1 MLITRIAEKE
11 LKSLAGQFKSVAV
24 IGPRQSGK
32 TTLVRMAFPDKAYV
46 SLENPDTR
54 RFAIE
59 DPRGFIA
66 TYPNGAILDEIQ
78 RTPDIFSYLQQVL
91 DENQGK
97 GRFIL
102 TGSNNFLLQE
112 NISQSLAGR
121 VGYLY
126 LLPLAINE
134 LPGDTPGE
142 LPGKRLS
149 ANELMH
155 KGFYPSLYREEEQID
170 VGKYYTNY
178 IRTYTE
184 RDVRMIRNVTDLYT
198 FERFL
203 RLCAGRI
210 GQLLNMNNLAVETGV
225 DNKTIGAWLSVLE
238 ASFVVFRLQP
248 YHKNFNKRIVKMP
261 KLYFYD
267 TGVASALL
275 GIENA
280 AQMALHPFR
289 GSLFENMVIVN
300 FLKSRYNRGKTNN
313 LYFWRDSL
321 GTEVDLIVEESDTLL
336 PIVIKSGQTITEDY
350 FKSISSWLKISG
362 MKKGW
367 VIYAGDERQV
377 RSNGITVLPLAQM
390 GAAYHNQL
398 LTRFIPPG
406 V

>member
-1 MLITRIAEKE
+1 MLLTRTAEKE
-11 LKSLAGQFKSVAV
+11 LRTLAGQFKAVAV
-24 IGPRQSGK
+24 VGPRQSGK

-66 TYPNGAILDEIQ
+66 GYPDGAILDEIQ

-91 DENQGK
+91 DENKGN
-97 GRFIL
+97 GRFII

-126 LLPLAINE
+126 LLPLSINE
-134 LPGDTPGE
+134 LP
-142 LPGKRLS
+142 KHKLS
-149 ANELMH
+149 VNEQIH
-155 KGFYPSLYREEEQID
+155 KGFYPAMYEQEGQTE
-170 VGKYYTNY
+170 VGKYYLNY
-178 IRTYTE
+178 IRTYIE
-184 RDVRMIRNVTDLYT
+184 RDVRLIRIVTDLYT

-203 RLCAGRI
+203 RLCAGRT
-210 GQLLNMNNLAVETGV
+210 GQLLNMNSLAVETGV

-248 YHKNFNKRIVKMP
+248 YHKNYNKRIVKMP

-275 GIENA
+275 GIENPD
-280 AQMALHPFR
+280 QLALHPFR
-289 GSLFENMVIVN
+289 GGLFENMIIVD
-300 FLKSRYNRGKTNN
+300 FLKSRYNKGKPNN

-321 GTEVDLIVEESDTLL
+321 GTEIDLLVEKANSLL
-336 PIVIKSGQTITEDY
+336 PIEIKSGQTITDDY
-350 FKSISSWLKISG
+350 FKSMSAWLRISG
-362 MKKGW
+362 MEKGW
-367 VIYAGDERQV
+367 VIYAGDEKQV
-377 RSNGITVLPLAQM
+377 RSNGITVLPLNEM
-390 GAAYHNQL
+390 ERL
-398 LTRFIPPG
+398 LP
-406 V
+406 

>member
-1 MLITRIAEKE
+1 MLITRTAEKE
-11 LKSLAGQFKSVAV
+11 LRKLAGQFKAVAV
-24 IGPRQSGK
+24 VGPRQSGK

-66 TYPNGAILDEIQ
+66 GYPDGAILDEIQ

-91 DENQGK
+91 DENKGK
-97 GRFIL
+97 GRFII

-126 LLPLAINE
+126 LLPLSINE
-134 LPGDTPGE
+134 LP
-142 LPGKRLS
+142 KHKLS
-149 ANELMH
+149 VNEQIH
-155 KGFYPSLYREEEQID
+155 KGFYPAIYEREGQTD
-170 VGKYYTNY
+170 VSKYYLNY
-178 IRTYTE
+178 IRTYIE
-184 RDVRMIRNVTDLYT
+184 RDVRLIRNVTDLYA

-203 RLCAGRI
+203 RLCAGRT
-210 GQLLNMNNLAVETGV
+210 GQLLNMNSLAVETGV

-248 YHKNFNKRIVKMP
+248 YHRNYNKRIVKMP

-275 GIENA
+275 GIENPD
-280 AQMALHPFR
+280 QLALHPFR
-289 GSLFENMVIVN
+289 GGLFENMVVID
-300 FLKSRYNRGKTNN
+300 FLKSRYNRGKPNN

-321 GTEVDLIVEESDTLL
+321 GTEIDLLVEKANSIL
-336 PIVIKSGQTITEDY
+336 PIEIKSGQTITDDY
-350 FKSISSWLKISG
+350 FKSMSAWLRISG
-362 MKKGW
+362 MEKGW
-367 VIYAGDERQV
+367 VIYAGDEKQV
-377 RSNGITVLPLAQM
+377 RSNGITVLPLNEM
-390 GAAYHNQL
+390 ERL
-398 LTRFIPPG
+398 LP
-406 V
+406 

>member
-1 MLITRIAEKE
+1 MLLTRTAEKE
-11 LKSLAGQFKSVAV
+11 LRTLAGQFEAVAV

-66 TYPNGAILDEIQ
+66 GYPDGAILDEIQ

-91 DENQGK
+91 DENKGK
-97 GRFIL
+97 GRFII

-126 LLPLAINE
+126 LLPLSINE
-134 LPGDTPGE
+134 LP
-142 LPGKRLS
+142 KHKLS
-149 ANELMH
+149 VNEQIH
-155 KGFYPSLYREEEQID
+155 KGFYPAIYEQEGQTE
-170 VGKYYTNY
+170 VGKYYLNY
-178 IRTYTE
+178 IRTYIE
-184 RDVRMIRNVTDLYT
+184 RDVRLIRIVTDLYT

-203 RLCAGRI
+203 RLCAGRT
-210 GQLLNMNNLAVETGV
+210 GQLLNMNSLAVETGV

-248 YHKNFNKRIVKMP
+248 YHKNYNKRIVKMP

-275 GIENA
+275 GIENPD
-280 AQMALHPFR
+280 QLALHPFR
-289 GSLFENMVIVN
+289 GGLFENMIIVD
-300 FLKSRYNRGKTNN
+300 FLKSRYNKGKPNN

-321 GTEVDLIVEESDTLL
+321 GTEIDLLVEKANSLL
-336 PIVIKSGQTITEDY
+336 PIEIKSGQTITDDY
-350 FKSISSWLKISG
+350 FKSMSAWLRISG
-362 MKKGW
+362 MEKGW
-367 VIYAGDERQV
+367 VIYAGDEKQV
-377 RSNGITVLPLAQM
+377 RSNGITVLPLNEM
-390 GAAYHNQL
+390 ERL
-398 LTRFIPPG
+398 LASSS
-406 V
+406 

>member
-1 MLITRIAEKE
+1 MLLTRTAEKE
-11 LKSLAGQFKSVAV
+11 LRTLAGQFKAVAV
-24 IGPRQSGK
+24 VGPRQSGK

-66 TYPNGAILDEIQ
+66 GYPDGAILDEIQ

-91 DENQGK
+91 DENKGK
-97 GRFIL
+97 GRFII

-126 LLPLAINE
+126 LLPLSINE
-134 LPGDTPGE
+134 LP
-142 LPGKRLS
+142 KHNLS
-149 ANELMH
+149 VNEQIH
-155 KGFYPSLYREEEQID
+155 KGFYPAMYEQEGQTE
-170 VGKYYTNY
+170 VGKYYLNY
-178 IRTYTE
+178 IRTYIE
-184 RDVRMIRNVTDLYT
+184 RDVRLIRIVTDLYT

-203 RLCAGRI
+203 RLCAGRT
-210 GQLLNMNNLAVETGV
+210 GQLLNMNSLAVETGV

-248 YHKNFNKRIVKMP
+248 YHKNYNKRIVKMP

-275 GIENA
+275 GIENP
-280 AQMALHPFR
+280 AQLALHPFR
-289 GSLFENMVIVN
+289 GGLFENMIIVD
-300 FLKSRYNRGKTNN
+300 FLKSRYNKGKPNN

-321 GTEVDLIVEESDTLL
+321 GTEIDLLVEKANSLL
-336 PIVIKSGQTITEDY
+336 PIEIKSGQTITDDY
-350 FKSISSWLKISG
+350 FKSMSAWLRISG
-362 MKKGW
+362 MEKGW
-367 VIYAGDERQV
+367 VIYAGDEKQV
-377 RSNGITVLPLAQM
+377 RSNGITVLPLNEM
-390 GAAYHNQL
+390 ERL
-398 LTRFIPPG
+398 LASSS
-406 V
+406 

>member
-1 MLITRIAEKE
+1 MLLTRTAEKE
-11 LKSLAGQFKSVAV
+11 LRTLAGQFKAVAV
-24 IGPRQSGK
+24 VGPRQSGK

-66 TYPNGAILDEIQ
+66 GYPDGAILDEIQ

-91 DENQGK
+91 DENKGN
-97 GRFIL
+97 GRFII

-126 LLPLAINE
+126 LLPLSINE
-134 LPGDTPGE
+134 LP
-142 LPGKRLS
+142 KHNLS
-149 ANELMH
+149 VNEQIH
-155 KGFYPSLYREEEQID
+155 KGFYPAMYEQEGQTE
-170 VGKYYTNY
+170 VGKYYLNY
-178 IRTYTE
+178 IRTYIE
-184 RDVRMIRNVTDLYT
+184 WDVRLIRNVTDLYA

-203 RLCAGRI
+203 RLCAGRT
-210 GQLLNMNNLAVETGV
+210 GQLLNMNSLAVETGV

-248 YHKNFNKRIVKMP
+248 YHKNYNKRIVKMP

-275 GIENA
+275 GIENPD
-280 AQMALHPFR
+280 QLALHPFR
-289 GSLFENMVIVN
+289 GGLFENMIIVD
-300 FLKSRYNRGKTNN
+300 FLKSRYNKGKPNN

-321 GTEVDLIVEESDTLL
+321 GTEIDLLVEKANSLL
-336 PIVIKSGQTITEDY
+336 PIEIKSGQTITDDY
-350 FKSISSWLKISG
+350 FKSMSAWLRISG
-362 MKKGW
+362 MEKGW
-367 VIYAGDERQV
+367 VIYAGDEKQV
-377 RSNGITVLPLAQM
+377 RSNGITVLPLNEM
-390 GAAYHNQL
+390 ERL
-398 LTRFIPPG
+398 LP
-406 V
+406 

>member
-1 MLITRIAEKE
+1 MLLTRTAEKE
-11 LKSLAGQFKSVAV
+11 LRTLAGQFKAVAV
-24 IGPRQSGK
+24 VGPRQSGK

-66 TYPNGAILDEIQ
+66 GYPDGAILDEIQ

-91 DENQGK
+91 DENKGK
-97 GRFIL
+97 GRFII

-126 LLPLAINE
+126 LLPLSIDE
-134 LPGDTPGE
+134 LP
-142 LPGKRLS
+142 KHKLS
-149 ANELMH
+149 VNEQIH
-155 KGFYPSLYREEEQID
+155 KGFYPAIYEQEGQTE
-170 VGKYYTNY
+170 VGKYYLNY
-178 IRTYTE
+178 IRTYIE
-184 RDVRMIRNVTDLYT
+184 RDVRLIRIVTDLYT

-203 RLCAGRI
+203 RLCAGRT
-210 GQLLNMNNLAVETGV
+210 GQLLNMNSLAVETGV

-248 YHKNFNKRIVKMP
+248 YHKNYNKRIVKMP

-275 GIENA
+275 GIENP
-280 AQMALHPFR
+280 AQLALHPFR
-289 GSLFENMVIVN
+289 GGLFENMIIVD
-300 FLKSRYNRGKTNN
+300 FLKSRYNKGNPNN

-321 GTEVDLIVEESDTLL
+321 GTEIDLLVEKANSLL
-336 PIVIKSGQTITEDY
+336 PIEIKSGQTITDDY
-350 FKSISSWLKISG
+350 FKSMSAWLRISG
-362 MKKGW
+362 MEKGW
-367 VIYAGDERQV
+367 VIYAGDEKQV
-377 RSNGITVLPLAQM
+377 RSNGITVLPLNEM
-390 GAAYHNQL
+390 ERL
-398 LTRFIPPG
+398 LASSS
-406 V
+406 

>member
-1 MLITRIAEKE
+1 MLLTRTAEKE
-11 LKSLAGQFKSVAV
+11 LRTLAGQFKAVAV
-24 IGPRQSGK
+24 VGPRQSGK

-66 TYPNGAILDEIQ
+66 GYPDGAILDEIQ

-91 DENQGK
+91 DENKGK
-97 GRFIL
+97 GRFII

-126 LLPLAINE
+126 LLPLSINE
-134 LPGDTPGE
+134 LP
-142 LPGKRLS
+142 KHNLS
-149 ANELMH
+149 VNEQIH
-155 KGFYPSLYREEEQID
+155 KGFYPAMYEQEGQTE
-170 VGKYYTNY
+170 VGKYYLNY
-178 IRTYTE
+178 IRTYIE
-184 RDVRMIRNVTDLYT
+184 WDVRLIRNVTDLYA

-203 RLCAGRI
+203 RLCAGRT
-210 GQLLNMNNLAVETGV
+210 GQLLNMNSLAVETGV

-248 YHKNFNKRIVKMP
+248 YHKNYNKRIVKMP

-275 GIENA
+275 GIENP
-280 AQMALHPFR
+280 AQLALHPFR
-289 GSLFENMVIVN
+289 GGLFENMIIVD
-300 FLKSRYNRGKTNN
+300 FLKSRYNKGKPNN

-321 GTEVDLIVEESDTLL
+321 GTEIDLLVEKANSLL
-336 PIVIKSGQTITEDY
+336 PIEIKSGQTITDDY
-350 FKSISSWLKISG
+350 FKSMSAWLRISG
-362 MKKGW
+362 MEKGW
-367 VIYAGDERQV
+367 VIYAGDEKQV
-377 RSNGITVLPLAQM
+377 RSNGITVLPLNEM
-390 GAAYHNQL
+390 ERL
-398 LTRFIPPG
+398 LASSS
-406 V
+406 

>member
-1 MLITRIAEKE
+1 MLITRTAEKE
-11 LKSLAGQFKSVAV
+11 LRTLAGQFKAVAV
-24 IGPRQSGK
+24 VGPRQSGK

-66 TYPNGAILDEIQ
+66 GYPDGAILDEIQ

-91 DENQGK
+91 DENKGK
-97 GRFIL
+97 GRFII

-126 LLPLAINE
+126 LLPLSIDE
-134 LPGDTPGE
+134 LP
-142 LPGKRLS
+142 KHKLS
-149 ANELMH
+149 VNEQIH
-155 KGFYPSLYREEEQID
+155 KGFYPAMYGQEGQTE
-170 VGKYYTNY
+170 VGKYYQNY
-178 IRTYTE
+178 IRTYIE
-184 RDVRMIRNVTDLYT
+184 RDVRLIRNVTDLYT

-203 RLCAGRI
+203 RLCAGRT
-210 GQLLNMNNLAVETGV
+210 GQLLNMNSLAVETGV

-275 GIENA
+275 GIENPD
-280 AQMALHPFR
+280 QLALHPFR
-289 GSLFENMVIVN
+289 GGLFENMIIVD
-300 FLKSRYNRGKTNN
+300 FLKSRYNKGKPNN

-321 GTEVDLIVEESDTLL
+321 GTEIDLLVEKANSLL
-336 PIVIKSGQTITEDY
+336 PIEIKSGQTITDDY
-350 FKSISSWLKISG
+350 FKSMSAWLRISG
-362 MKKGW
+362 MEKGW
-367 VIYAGDERQV
+367 VIYAGDEKQV
-377 RSNGITVLPLAQM
+377 RSNGITVLPLNEM
-390 GAAYHNQL
+390 GRLHE
-398 LTRFIPPG
+398 
-406 V
+406 

>member
-1 MLITRIAEKE
+1 MLLTRTAEKE
-11 LKSLAGQFKSVAV
+11 LRTLAGQFKAVAV
-24 IGPRQSGK
+24 VGPRQSGK

-66 TYPNGAILDEIQ
+66 GYPDGAILDEIQ

-91 DENQGK
+91 DENKGK
-97 GRFIL
+97 GRFII

-126 LLPLAINE
+126 LLPLSINE
-134 LPGDTPGE
+134 LP
-142 LPGKRLS
+142 KHKLS
-149 ANELMH
+149 VNEQIH
-155 KGFYPSLYREEEQID
+155 KGFYPAIYEQEGQTE
-170 VGKYYTNY
+170 VGKYYLNY
-178 IRTYTE
+178 IRTYIE
-184 RDVRMIRNVTDLYT
+184 RDVRLIRIVTDLYT

-203 RLCAGRI
+203 RLCAGRT
-210 GQLLNMNNLAVETGV
+210 GQLLNMNSLAVETGV

-248 YHKNFNKRIVKMP
+248 YHKNYNKRIVKMP

-275 GIENA
+275 GIENP
-280 AQMALHPFR
+280 AQLALHPFR
-289 GSLFENMVIVN
+289 GGLFENMIIVD
-300 FLKSRYNRGKTNN
+300 FLKSRYNKGNPNN

-321 GTEVDLIVEESDTLL
+321 GTEIDLLVEKANSLL
-336 PIVIKSGQTITEDY
+336 PIEIKSGQTITDDY
-350 FKSISSWLKISG
+350 FKSMSAWLRISG
-362 MKKGW
+362 MEKGW
-367 VIYAGDERQV
+367 VIYAGDEKQV
-377 RSNGITVLPLAQM
+377 RSNGITVLPLNEM
-390 GAAYHNQL
+390 ERL
-398 LTRFIPPG
+398 LP
-406 V
+406 

>member
-1 MLITRIAEKE
+1 MLLTRTAEKE
-11 LKSLAGQFKSVAV
+11 LRTLAGQFKAVAV
-24 IGPRQSGK
+24 VGPRQSGK

-66 TYPNGAILDEIQ
+66 GYPDGAILDEIQ

-91 DENQGK
+91 DENKGK
-97 GRFIL
+97 GRFII

-126 LLPLAINE
+126 LLPLSINE
-134 LPGDTPGE
+134 LP
-142 LPGKRLS
+142 KHKLS
-149 ANELMH
+149 VNEQIH
-155 KGFYPSLYREEEQID
+155 KGFYPAIYEQEGQTD
-170 VGKYYTNY
+170 VSKYYLNY
-178 IRTYTE
+178 IRTYIE
-184 RDVRMIRNVTDLYT
+184 RDVRLIRNVTDLYT

-203 RLCAGRI
+203 RLCAGRT
-210 GQLLNMNNLAVETGV
+210 GQLLNMNSLAVETGV

-248 YHKNFNKRIVKMP
+248 YHKNYNKRIVKMP

-275 GIENA
+275 GIENPD
-280 AQMALHPFR
+280 QLALHPFR
-289 GSLFENMVIVN
+289 GGLFENMIIVD
-300 FLKSRYNRGKTNN
+300 FLKSRYNKGKPNN

-321 GTEVDLIVEESDTLL
+321 GTEIDLLVEKANSLL
-336 PIVIKSGQTITEDY
+336 PIEIKSGQTITDDY
-350 FKSISSWLKISG
+350 FKSMSAWLRISG
-362 MKKGW
+362 MEKGW
-367 VIYAGDERQV
+367 VIYAGDEKQV
-377 RSNGITVLPLAQM
+377 RSNGITVLPLNEM
-390 GAAYHNQL
+390 ERL
-398 LTRFIPPG
+398 LA
-406 V
+406 